1 MLAIVSFTKTGGFM
15 IKAERRWLTATNFP
29 KFGGSIKNDKIMEIE
44 GSKNYELHKRR
55 ELMADGRRYI
65 IYYTF
70 GENAGES
77 AAQPNDRLRLDENKV
92 TTEVTTAETN

>member
-1 MLAIVSFTKTGGFM
+1 
-15 IKAERRWLTATNFP
+15 
-29 KFGGSIKNDKIMEIE
+29 MESE
-44 GSKNYELHKRR
+44 NSKNREMHKRS

-77 AAQPNDRLRLDENKV
+77 A
-92 TTEVTTAETN
+92 ETNAQTKSPENETKISETK

>member
-1 MLAIVSFTKTGGFM
+1 
-15 IKAERRWLTATNFP
+15 
-29 KFGGSIKNDKIMEIE
+29 METE
-44 GSKNYELHKRR
+44 SSENYELHKRR

-77 AAQPNDRLRLDENKV
+77 SVQPNDRLGADENETATEE
-92 TTEVTTAETN
+92 TTKAETN